1 MKYKYYLSKLKNK
14 RAFLILLLIV
24 ILGFVLRLYHL
35 GTSSLSTD
43 EVLTVLR
50 ARFSLNELVT
60 SLKVHPPLYYIILR
74 PWVKIFGNSEL
85 AIRFPSL
92 IFSVLSIIF
101 IFKLAKELF
110 NEKVGL
116 ISAFLLSIWPYS
128 INYAQEARPYAIVWF
143 LGTLSFLFFLRFVKD
158 NKIRSLLSYIITI
171 MISIYTEYLGFIFI
185 IIQNILFFSF
195 FNNKKQSKR
204 WLLGQLAII
213 LLYLP
218 WIKNFLFIAILSK
231 TTPFYSKR
239 TDYFGFLVWL
249 FLCVT
254 GHWTKPI
261 RISLIEVFLYCFLI
275 ISAFVR
281 FKSIKNKKNILDFS
295 QSDCLLFSWMVVP
308 IIIFYL
314 IEVYFTPILVPRYF
328 GLIHVP
334 LIILFSKAISKY
346 NIRVKSMV
354 IFLLFSISLS
364 LLYPYYKHDLK
375 YNGQDWRGL
384 HEQLR
389 QKAGNNDL
397 IVYVRGKP
405 VEDYY
410 GKGIEAKSIGRKEF
424 EEIDIDKLNY
434 DSIFFVYTLYK
445 FKEYKIPEL
454 KRYKLEEHIR
464 KYRVGFFRFRKL

>member
-1 MKYKYYLSKLKNK
+1 MKCKYYLSKLKNK
-14 RAFLILLLIV
+14 RTLLVLLLIV
-24 ILGFVLRLYHL
+24 ILGFILRLYHL
-35 GTSSLSTD
+35 GTSSLSAG
-43 EVLTVLR
+43 EILTVLR

-60 SLKVHPPLYYIILR
+60 TLKVHPPLYFYIILR
-74 PWVKIFGNSEL
+74 PWVQIFGDSEF

-128 INYAQEARPYAIVWF
+128 INYAQEARPYAIVWS
-143 LGTLSFLFFLRFVKD
+143 LGILSFLFFLKFIKD
-158 NKIRSLLSYIITI
+158 NKIRSLSLYIITI
-171 MISIYTEYLGFIFI
+171 TISIYTEYLGFIFI
-185 IIQNILFFSF
+185 ILQNILFFSF

-231 TTPFYSKR
+231 IVPFYPKR
-239 TDYFGFLVWL
+239 TNYFGFLIWL

-254 GHWTKPI
+254 GHWEKP
-261 RISLIEVFLYCFLI
+261 ISLIEIFLYCFLI
-275 ISAFVR
+275 ISAVVW
-281 FKSIKNKKNILDFS
+281 FKNIKNKKNILDFS

-308 IIIFYL
+308 IIILYL
-314 IEVYFTPILVPRYF
+314 IEIYFTPILTTRYL
-328 GLIHVP
+328 GLIYIP

-346 NIRVKSMV
+346 NIRIKST
-354 IFLLFSISLS
+354 IFFLLFSISLS
-364 LLYPYYKHDLK
+364 LLYPYYKHNLK
-375 YNGQDWRGL
+375 YNGQDWKGL
-384 HEQLR
+384 FEQLR

-397 IVYVRGKP
+397 IVCVRVGFVK
-405 VEDYY
+405 DYY
-410 GKGIEAKSIGRKEF
+410 GKAIEAKSIGRKEF
-424 EEIDIDKLNY
+424 DEIDIDKLNY
-434 DSIFFVYTLYK
+434 DSIFFVYTLHK
-445 FKEYKIPEL
+445 FHEYKIPEL
-454 KRYKLEEHIR
+454 KRYKLDEHIR